1 MKKKSISEISTLSQQ
16 DFKET
21 LADIFEHSPWI
32 PERAW
37 NARPFTSVDNL
48 NMAMMKV
55 LENATDGE
63 KLGLICA
70 HPELAGKEVT
80 AGTLTKSS
88 TTEQQSA
95 GLDQCSKE
103 ELDRLRKLNL
113 DYFERFGFP
122 FVVAV
127 KGMSRYQIMDSI
139 EARLRNQR
147 DVEFARCLKEIGK
160 IARFRLDAMLDDSSS
175 HSKQNKFHANI

>member
-1 MKKKSISEISTLSQQ
+1 MNMNKKSISTLSTLSQQ
-16 DFKET
+16 VFKET

-37 NARPFTSVDNL
+37 NSRPFTSVDNL
-48 NMAMMKV
+48 YMAMMKV
-55 LENATDGE
+55 LESATATE
-63 KLGLICA
+63 QLGLICA
-70 HPELAGKEVT
+70 HPELAGKEAT

-88 TTEQQSA
+88 TTEQQGA

-103 ELDRLRKLNL
+103 ELDRLRKLNF
-113 DYFERFGFP
+113 DYFEQFGFP

-127 KGMSRYQIMDSI
+127 KNMSRYQIMDSI

-147 DVEFARCLKEIGK
+147 DTEFATCLNEIGK
-160 IARFRLDAMLDDSSS
+160 IARFRLGVMFD
-175 HSKQNKFHANI
+175 